1 MFAEHEVH
9 GSVCLWTDVPR
20 PDARVHPTR
29 SLRTIGVDM
38 TTMRRLSTALGLGVF
53 LLSLAATV
61 LATRIASGN
70 VQEDIDATFV
80 RDSEEARSS
89 VEQRVALYE
98 GTLRGLRAL
107 FASSDTV
114 SRDEFKTYVE
124 VENIADQFPGIQ
136 ALSFNR
142 FVAAEDIETFEES
155 VRIDRSVIND
165 GYPDFAVYP
174 VTDAV
179 DHYVVDFL
187 EPMAGNEAAFG
198 FDLGSNQARRA
209 AIEMARDTGAPVA
222 TAPITLVQETGE
234 QSGFILMLPVYD
246 NAMPQSTEAQRQQ
259 ALQGTVNAVF
269 RADDMLQGVLSSDR
283 DIEIEV
289 YDVGLA
295 SEVSEVSHSTE
306 GILFDSDPTS
316 NEAQNPSSAR
326 SATKEVAV
334 GGRQWDLLV
343 TQAGSGGAE
352 TILPWVVALLGLAVT
367 IGATGATVTLAR
379 SRENSLV
386 RAERLAYDASH
397 DSLTGLANRAAA
409 IDRLDHAL
417 ARCAR
422 QGGLLGV
429 MFIDLDHF
437 KQVNDTHGH
446 EAGDRLLVEVASVLQ
461 RTVRAKDTVCRF
473 AGDEFVV
480 VVEDIE
486 NTDDGLALAHR
497 VCAAVEQVGSAQ
509 HSSTRCTASIGVAF
523 SVDGDREAA
532 SLLHRADQAMYQAKG
547 AGGNRVEVASE
558 APIDL
563 FSL

>member
-1 MFAEHEVH
+1 
-9 GSVCLWTDVPR
+9 
-20 PDARVHPTR
+20 
-29 SLRTIGVDM
+29 M

-70 VQEDIDATFV
+70 VQEDIDATFLL
-80 RDSEEARSS
+80 DSEEARSS

-114 SRDEFKTYVE
+114 SRDEFKTFVE

-142 FVAAEDIETFEES
+142 FIAAEDVETFEES
-155 VRIDRSVIND
+155 VRIDRSVID
-165 GYPDFAVYP
+165 EGYPDFAVYP

-352 TILPWVVALLGLAVT
+352 TILPWVVALLGLAAT

-397 DSLTGLANRAAA
+397 DSLTGLANRAVA

-480 VVEDIE
+480 VAEDIE

-558 APIDL
+558 APNDL